1 MLKQV
6 LILII
11 SSAILIFSGIW
22 EIKYIENSSRYMLS
36 DIEYSKNALNNN
48 NFDLAKAHVEKLEK
62 TWESIKKTW
71 NMFVLQE
78 EIDEVDNII
87 ATYKIHT
94 EYDNLEESMADC
106 DLLKKMINDI
116 VQKHKIKYENIF

>member
-1 MLKQV
+1 MLKQI

-11 SSAILIFSGIW
+11 SSIVLIFSGIW
-22 EIKYIENSSRYMLS
+22 EIKYIENSSRYLLS

-48 NFDLAKAHVEKLEK
+48 NFELAKAHLDKLEK
-62 TWESIKKTW
+62 TWRNIKQTW

-87 ATYKIHT
+87 TTYKVHT
-94 EYDNLEESMADC
+94 KYDNLEEAMVDCELLTSMI
-106 DLLKKMINDI
+106 KDI
-116 VQKHKIKYENIF
+116 VQKHKIKCENIL

>member
-1 MLKQV
+1 MLKQI

-11 SSAILIFSGIW
+11 SSIVLIFSGIW
-22 EIKYIENSSRYMLS
+22 EIKYIENSSRYLLS

-48 NFDLAKAHVEKLEK
+48 NFELAKAHVDKLEK
-62 TWESIKKTW
+62 TWGNIKQTW

-87 ATYKIHT
+87 TTYKVHT
-94 EYDNLEESMADC
+94 KYDNLEEAMGDCELLTSMI
-106 DLLKKMINDI
+106 KDI
-116 VQKHKIKYENIF
+116 VQKHKIKCENIL